1 MKYYYKLKDDG
12 SIGQVI
18 TFAEGEVVP
27 SDIADGWIK
36 TDKKIIRTFDGSF
49 KFADDVDVRDENIK
63 KREFE
68 EKVRLSLNEPSS
80 NERIEALEET
90 VVSLLE
96 TINELT
102 KKQKGVMSYYG
113 EVLGNTNYVG
123 QGKVQ
128 YCY

>member
-1 MKYYYKLKDDG
+1 MTYYKLKHDG

-27 SDIADGWIK
+27 ADIVDGWIK
-36 TDKKIIRTFDGSF
+36 TDKKIVRIFDGSF
-49 KFADDVDVRDENIK
+49 KFADDVDVRDENLK

-90 VVSLLE
+90 VISLLG
-96 TINELT
+96 TIKELT
-102 KKQKGVMSYYG
+102 KK
-113 EVLGNTNYVG
+113 
-123 QGKVQ
+123 
-128 YCY
+128 